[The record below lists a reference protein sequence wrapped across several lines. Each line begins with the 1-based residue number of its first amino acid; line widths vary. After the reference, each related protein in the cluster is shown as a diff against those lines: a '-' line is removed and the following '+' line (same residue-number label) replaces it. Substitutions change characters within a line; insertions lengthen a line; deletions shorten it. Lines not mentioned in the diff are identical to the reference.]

1 MVSTS
6 SKTFLSTNGRRRLIK
21 MSSHSPRSGALRRER
36 APRRRA
42 PPLMEEARLER
53 TEYGLGPASEGW
65 FVVNVR
71 DAEWETNENGAAACM
86 FESGAVSFPEIGYR
100 LAVLKPGTTVGF
112 YHAESNQED
121 FLVLGGECVLLIE
134 GEERRLK
141 AWDFVHCP
149 PGTEHVFVG
158 AGDGPCVIF
167 MTGGRTREWHIDYPR
182 SDLALAH
189 GAGADTATSS
199 PAEAY
204 APFPHWR
211 PERPERWDGGPWSD

>member
-1 MVSTS
+1 
-6 SKTFLSTNGRRRLIK
+6 
-21 MSSHSPRSGALRRER
+21 
-36 APRRRA
+36 
-42 PPLMEEARLER
+42 MEEARLER

-100 LAVLKPGTTVGF
+100 LAVLQPGTTVGF

-141 AWDFVHCP
+141 PWDFVHCP

-158 AGDGPCVIF
+158 AGDGPCVILAL
-167 MTGGRTREWHIDYPR
+167 GGRTGSGVVYP
-182 SDLALAH
+182 SCDLARRH
-189 GAGADTATSS
+189 GAGTERETTDAD
-199 PAEAY
+199 EAY
-204 APFPHWR
+204 AGFREDTDVPYR
-211 PERPERWDGGPWSD
+211 DGWLPSVGP